1 MFVLC
6 NAMLDDRS
14 ALFMLDDAMLLHG
27 ATLLLFG
34 SAMLLAG
41 FALIKDRLQL
51 NQGAPALFMYCDR
64 QGLLAPRSP
73 LR

>member
-1 MFVLC
+1 
-6 NAMLDDRS
+6 MLDDRS

-41 FALIKDRLQL
+41 FALV
-51 NQGAPALFMYCDR
+51 
-64 QGLLAPRSP
+64 
-73 LR
+73 